1 MDTLLYVSILLVI
14 LHLTPPAGVIQLQEP
29 GLETQEE
36 CRAWLEIE
44 ENRDEISQN
53 VLVTFGPWADIKAV
67 ACMTEKDAKDLNQ
80 KWGHGLPKKGND
92 NFLKQCD
99 GGGA

>member
-14 LHLTPPAGVIQLQEP
+14 LHLTPPAGVIQLQDP
-29 GLETQEE
+29 GFETQET
-36 CRAWLEIE
+36 CLAWLEIK

-53 VLVTFGPWADIKAV
+53 VLVTFGPWAEIKGV
-67 ACMTEKDAKDLNQ
+67 ACMTERDAKDLNK

-92 NFLKQCD
+92 NFLKQFD
-99 GGGA
+99 GGEA